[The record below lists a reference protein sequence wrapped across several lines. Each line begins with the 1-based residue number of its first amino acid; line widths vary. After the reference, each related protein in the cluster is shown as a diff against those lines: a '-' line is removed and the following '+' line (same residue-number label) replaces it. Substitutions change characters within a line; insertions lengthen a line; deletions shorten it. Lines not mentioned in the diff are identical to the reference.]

1 MLRIIVKALRKR
13 NETALARI
21 IHEGFYCKPQM
32 SDSSETGETSG
43 KNAGLRSFLPIDL
56 YKNTRRER
64 LNLYGRAGTPD
75 TWPTWTSIN
84 VATATQENTATARHP
99 TASRLRRRHLAR
111 GPQRAAFR
119 NILAQK
125 VHMIVQFS

>member
-1 MLRIIVKALRKR
+1 MPRIIVKALRKR
-13 NETALARI
+13 NETGLARI
-21 IHEGFYCKPQM
+21 IHEGFYYKPQM

-43 KNAGLRSFLPIDL
+43 NSAGLRSFLPIDL

-64 LNLYGRAGTPD
+64 LNLYSRAGTPD
-75 TWPTWTSIN
+75 RWTTWTSIT

-99 TASRLRRRHLAR
+99 AASRLRRHHLVG